1 MPIYSVMVLEHDPF
15 NVESIVPLNECFP
28 LAFPVYHIK
37 IEPINDEVADIF
49 GGLYQFFTSYR

>member
-28 LAFPVYHIK
+28 LAFPVYHVK
-37 IEPINDEVADIF
+37 IEPINAEVADVF
-49 GGLYQFFTSYR
+49 WWSLSVV